1 MSVLLTDKVLSRGIM
16 CACVPGLKPLVTRFM
31 PHLIRDAVNS
41 STEKK
46 DSNHAIDFAA
56 LAAAQRVPSMPLRPA
71 MASHCTGRGDPD
83 PNDLNFMTTP
93 DMDDIPRQVERSQTA
108 MTNTSALS
116 RRPSLGFLD
125 FMNVRDMKPIV
136 YMSAKESIRPI
147 AEVTVL
153 FFLWGFAYGLLN
165 SLNSQIQQASHESSS
180 QAIGTHSAY
189 YVGYFCA
196 PLTLGQYVFKHW
208 GFKAC
213 YMVGLMIYGTGTL
226 VFWPSAVLTSWP
238 GFLVTNWLIGLGLS
252 ILEMAGN
259 PFIALCGPPEYAEMR
274 LSLSQG
280 FQAIGTLVAHTLA
293 EKALFKSVSDAPSLI
308 DVQWTYL
315 AISLFTYILA
325 FIYHV
330 VKLPEVTDS
339 EMEDAAE
346 QCHPQTLTKLRK
358 SHIIWVT
365 LGMGAFAQFCYVGG
379 QESVATSLSQYISE
393 TSPGSDIT
401 NYEVIGLALFAA
413 SRFLSAGASYI
424 ITPRLQILFFF
435 AGAVI
440 FSALAMNFS
449 GLTAGVMVMCVFF
462 FEGPLFPLIF
472 ANPLR
477 GLGRHTRIGSA
488 VITTVISGGAI
499 FPGIMHALINSRAEG
514 VQYAFCIV
522 VAAFAFGALF
532 PIYLWIVPLARAQ
545 THPLQRHAE
554 SENHPRATMAAFASK
569 AKALGHLTGAGK
581 RSSDLSTVA
590 AHSTGSVGGGG
601 DCETASD
608 GER

>member
-1 MSVLLTDKVLSRGIM
+1 M

-31 PHLIRDAVNS
+31 PHLLRDAVTSN
-41 STEKK
+41 TEKK
-46 DSNHAIDFAA
+46 DSNHTINFDA
-56 LAAAQRVPSMPLRPA
+56 LAAEQRVPSMPPSA
-71 MASHCTGRGDPD
+71 AVASRRTGQGGSDEV
-83 PNDLNFMTTP
+83 NFMTTP
-93 DMDDIPRQVERSQTA
+93 DMDEIPRQLQRSNTA

-116 RRPSLGFLD
+116 HRPSLGFLD
-125 FMNVRDMKPIV
+125 FVNVREMKPIV
-136 YMSAKESIRPI
+136 YMTTKESIRPI

-165 SLNSQIQQASHESSS
+165 SLNSQIQQVSHDSSN

-189 YVGYFCA
+189 YIGYFCA
-196 PLTLGQYVFKHW
+196 PLTLGQYVFRTW

-274 LSLSQG
+274 LNLSQG
-280 FQAIGTLVAHTLA
+280 FQAIGTLVSHTLA
-293 EKALFKSVSDAPSLI
+293 EKALFKRVSDAPTLI

-330 VKLPEVTDS
+330 VKLPEVKDS

-346 QCHPQTLTKLRK
+346 QCYPQTLEKLRK
-358 SHIIWVT
+358 SHVIWIT

-379 QESVATSLSQYISE
+379 QESVATSLTSYISE
-393 TSPGSDIT
+393 VSTGSDPT
-401 NYEVIGLALFAA
+401 NYQAIGLALFAV
-413 SRFLSAGASYI
+413 SRFLSAGASYV

-449 GLTAGVMVMCVFF
+449 GLTAGVMVMCVYF

-477 GLGRHTRIGSA
+477 GLGRFTRIGSA
-488 VITTVISGGAI
+488 VITTAVSGGAV
-499 FPGIMHALINSRAEG
+499 FPGIMHAVSVSREGG
-514 VQYAFCIV
+514 VQYAFCVV
-522 VAAFAFGALF
+522 VAAFVFGALF
-532 PIYLWIVPLARAQ
+532 PVYLWIVPLARAQ

-554 SENHPRATMAAFASK
+554 SENHPHATMAAFASK
-569 AKALGHLTGAGK
+569 AKALGHLSGRGK
-581 RSSDLSTVA
+581 PSSGKSTT
-590 AHSTGSVGGGG
+590 AHSSGSD
-601 DCETASD
+601 DCDAASN
-608 GER
+608 G